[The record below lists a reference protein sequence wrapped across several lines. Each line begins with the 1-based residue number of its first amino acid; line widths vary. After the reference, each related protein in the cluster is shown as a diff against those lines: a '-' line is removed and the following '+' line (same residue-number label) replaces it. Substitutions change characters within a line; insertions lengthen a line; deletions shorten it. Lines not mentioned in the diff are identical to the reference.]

1 MLLSAVA
8 VVHCARIANRLR
20 HAPPRVSS
28 DRQRTAPLGFGD
40 ADDLC
45 RRLPEL
51 AGVVGVPL
59 GAFVRE
65 EHRGGYRSLVRF
77 AFCKRAE
84 VLERAAAQLA
94 GLRA

>member
-1 MLLSAVA
+1 V
-8 VVHCARIANRLR
+8 IAD
-20 HAPPRVSS
+20 A
-28 DRQRTAPLGFGD
+28 APLGFPD
-40 ADDLC
+40 ADELC

-65 EHRGGYRSLVRF
+65 DHRDGYRSLVRF
-77 AFCKRAE
+77 AFCKRTE

-94 GLRA
+94 HLRA